1 MKIPSKNINLELS
14 LAEANMAAEL
24 KKFTSAFL
32 KIQCFGVSKRDGRK
46 FKAGN
51 FEARVGYEGVR
62 RIDVQD
68 GESYKV
74 HCQIYQPEGLS
85 IPWYRIVVF
94 KSENPDEPKWSVSDS
109 KITPCVKQC
118 LTKLK
123 LVTKKDWPGT
133 QFYGFYTSVYNR
145 LLTEEKELEEEE
157 INSDK
162 SNETEKDNDKT
173 LATNDE
179 GDDGSNEIISFKNF
193 ALDDNDSTCSDKFL
207 WIGVKNFGKV
217 GPNRHNAVPLF
228 DGFQSQRMVLCKDD
242 EGRKVL
248 KLVNCQ
254 VIIQQNVDSEDSECG
269 FMCSLEDGADFIEDS
284 EVSVAVNTLLKKINC
299 VGTKHWSGYEFFGF
313 TKPDVV
319 QTLQKMVDETSSL
332 ATPAAK
338 KAESKQKKKK
348 KDILENVENILNRN
362 AGPTKDL
369 SRKEYKDARNK
380 AIHSVVDAAS
390 FGDVK
395 SKKFLMN
402 LGETQHM

>member
-1 MKIPSKNINLELS
+1 M
-14 LAEANMAAEL
+14 
-24 KKFTSAFL
+24 
-32 KIQCFGVSKRDGRK
+32 
-46 FKAGN
+46 
-51 FEARVGYEGVR
+51 
-62 RIDVQD
+62 
-68 GESYKV
+68 
-74 HCQIYQPEGLS
+74 
-85 IPWYRIVVF
+85 
-94 KSENPDEPKWSVSDS
+94 
-109 KITPCVKQC
+109 
-118 LTKLK
+118 
-123 LVTKKDWPGT
+123 
-133 QFYGFYTSVYNR
+133 
-145 LLTEEKELEEEE
+145 
-157 INSDK
+157 
-162 SNETEKDNDKT
+162 
-173 LATNDE
+173 
-179 GDDGSNEIISFKNF
+179 
-193 ALDDNDSTCSDKFL
+193 
-207 WIGVKNFGKV
+207 
-217 GPNRHNAVPLF
+217 
-228 DGFQSQRMVLCKDD
+228 
-242 EGRKVL
+242 
-248 KLVNCQ
+248 NCQ

-299 VGTKHWSGYEFFGF
+299 VGTKHWSGYEFFCF

-332 ATPAAK
+332 ATPSAK